1 MDYGELVYLS
11 FNNTGMLFLTQESQS
26 VIVFTGSTN
35 KNNCFPKNSVQLL
48 FTEKALSAAVEKLF
62 LEIS

>member
-1 MDYGELVYLS
+1 
-11 FNNTGMLFLTQESQS
+11 MLFLKQESQS
-26 VIVFTGSTN
+26 VIVFTGSNN
-35 KNNCFPKNSVQLL
+35 KNNCFPKNSIQLM